1 MDNNKTLEKVIQ
13 DNAGELETM
22 KVLQLKL
29 ARTIDESNSG
39 RDIAALSRQLRE
51 VTAKISELEQR
62 EEYEDTPLYKLLREA
77 RRPIRDRNG
86 RTIYQEGQINDEN

>member
-1 MDNNKTLEKVIQ
+1 MSDKRSLTRAVE
-13 DNAGELETM
+13 DHAGELETM

-51 VTAKISELEQR
+51 VTAKIAELEMLEDNNDNVLDQIIEKHKYR
-62 EEYEDTPLYKLLREA
+62 VVRTPEGKADYE
-77 RRPIRDRNG
+77 
-86 RTIYQEGQINDEN
+86 

>member
-1 MDNNKTLEKVIQ
+1 MDDNKTLESVIQ

-51 VTAKISELEQR
+51 VTAKISELEAQSSQDDTILNIVR
-62 EEYEDTPLYKLLREA
+62 ERHKAGKLGAVRNENRQALYE
-77 RRPIRDRNG
+77 
-86 RTIYQEGQINDEN
+86 EG

>member
-1 MDNNKTLEKVIQ
+1 MDKKQTLENVIQ

-29 ARTIDESNSG
+29 ARTIDGSNSG

-51 VTAKISELEQR
+51 VTEKISELEAQTEVDEIEEILNNR
-62 EEYEDTPLYKLLREA
+62 APGLPGAIRNEKRQVIYEYEQ
-77 RRPIRDRNG
+77 N
-86 RTIYQEGQINDEN
+86 

>member
-1 MDNNKTLEKVIQ
+1 MDDNKTLESVIKDQ
-13 DNAGELETM
+13 AGELETM

-51 VTAKISELEQR
+51 VTAKITELEAQSSR
-62 EEYEDTPLYKLLREA
+62 SDTVLDQVLAKHKNHCVRNENRQAIYEER
-77 RRPIRDRNG
+77 
-86 RTIYQEGQINDEN
+86 